1 VEDGGETLFDGD
13 DRGFEGTVEIVRQI
27 FVADDDGFAILEVRD
42 DSGEEMVLTG
52 SLAHLSPGEKAKV
65 TGDWEHHEKFGP
77 QLRAAVALPLD
88 PEDREGQIA
97 FLGTLKHIGPVRAE
111 ALCEI
116 YGPEVLETIARDPVG
131 AFSAL
136 PRMSR
141 GNAEAA
147 AESWV
152 ESRAVRDLYVQL
164 APLGLAHLA
173 QRIHSR
179 FGDRALA
186 VIHED
191 PYSLTEVEGVGFR
204 RADAIALE
212 SGVPPDSDRRAQAAT
227 LYLLVE
233 GEKRGH
239 THLPMSEVASGLEG
253 LLERVPSEEVILA
266 GPGLASDG
274 DRLYRESTLARE
286 RWCASDL
293 IERAGEPAWLDL
305 EPAPP
310 EGTELT
316 GEQWRAVEGAFTSR
330 VSVITGGPGVGKT
343 VCTRELVR
351 AAKGADL
358 RVLLAAPTGRAA
370 RRMSEATGVEAF
382 TVHRLLEW
390 RPGSEPGFGPGRT
403 LPADLIVVD
412 EASMINLRM
421 FEVLLGG
428 VAHETHLVLVGDAD
442 QLPPVGAGKPFSD
455 LIESGLVPAT
465 RLTHIFR
472 QAAQSMIIT
481 AAHQVNA
488 GEAPDFEP
496 TSEQQ
501 TDLFFLDRPSPDQVA
516 DSVIELVA
524 ERVSAGLDLDPSRD
538 AQVLAPVYRG
548 EAGIDALNERLQ
560 ERLNPTGRPAFE
572 GRFRLGD
579 RLIQT
584 RNAHEIGLMNGTI
597 CFLVED
603 DPEDGSLVLETDG
616 GETVV
621 LPYEEARDLKL
632 AYAISV
638 HKSQGCEIPVVVFV
652 CQRANT
658 GMLTRPLIY
667 TAITR
672 AKEMCVVVGD
682 RLTLDRGVKRDD
694 GGRRHSSMVERLEPS
709 AAGSDMAS

>member
-1 VEDGGETLFDGD
+1 VAQDDGRLFDGEGRD
-13 DRGFEGTVEIVRQI
+13 FDGTVEIIRQI
-27 FVADDDGFAILEVRD
+27 FVAEEDGFAIIEARD
-42 DSGEEMVLTG
+42 QSGGEMVLTG
-52 SLAHLSPGEKAKV
+52 SLAHLSPGERARV
-65 TGDWEHHEKFGP
+65 SGDWEHHEKFGP

-88 PEDREGQIA
+88 PEDREGQVA
-97 FLGTLKHIGPVRAE
+97 FLGTLSHIGPVRAE
-111 ALCEI
+111 ALCEM
-116 YGPEVLETIARDPVG
+116 YGAEVLETIAADPVG

-136 PRMSR
+136 PRMSLKQ
-141 GNAEAA
+141 AEAA
-147 AESWV
+147 AGSWT

-173 QRIHSR
+173 HRIHSR
-179 FGDRALA
+179 FGDRAME
-186 VIHED
+186 VIRTD
-191 PYSLTEVEGVGFR
+191 PYALTEVEGVGFK

-212 SGVPPDSDRRAQAAT
+212 AGVPPESDRRAQAAT
-227 LYLLVE
+227 LYLLSE
-233 GEKRGH
+233 AEKKGH
-239 THLPMSEVASGLEG
+239 THLPLEALAGGLEP
-253 LLERVPSEEVILA
+253 LLGRVPDEGVIIA
-266 GPGLASDG
+266 GPGLAVDG
-274 DRLYRESTLARE
+274 ERLYRQVTLDRE
-286 RWCASDL
+286 RWCATDL
-293 IERAGEPAWLDL
+293 AERTGEPAWLDL
-305 EPAPP
+305 EPEPP
-310 EGTELT
+310 EGTDLT
-316 GEQWRAVEGAFTSR
+316 GEQWKAVEGAFSAR

-343 VCTRELVR
+343 VCTREVVG
-351 AAKGADL
+351 AAKEAGL

-390 RPGSEPGFGPGRT
+390 RPGSEPGFGPDRT

-455 LIESGLVPAT
+455 LIESGLVPTT

-472 QAAQSMIIT
+472 QAARSMIIT

-488 GEAPDFEP
+488 GAPPSFEP
-496 TSEQQ
+496 EADQE
-501 TDLFFLDRPSPDQVA
+501 TDLFFLDRPSADQVA
-516 DSVIELVA
+516 DSVVDLVGD
-524 ERVSAGLDLDPSRD
+524 RVSAGLGLDPARD
-538 AQVLAPVYRG
+538 AQVLVPVYRG

-560 ERLNPTGRPAFE
+560 ARLNPAGRPAFE

-597 CFLVED
+597 CFLVGD
-603 DPEDGSLVLETDG
+603 DPEEGSLVLETDD

-621 LPYEEARDLKL
+621 LPYEEARDLRL

-652 CQRANT
+652 CQRAHT

-672 AKEMCVVVGD
+672 ARKMCVVVGD
-682 RLTLDRGVKRDD
+682 RLSLDRGVRRDD
-694 GGRRHSSMVERLEPS
+694 GGRRYSSLPERLK
-709 AAGSDMAS
+709 AGAS

>member
-1 VEDGGETLFDGD
+1 MEREEVRLFDED
-13 DRGFEGTVEIVRQI
+13 DGRFEGTVEIVRQI
-27 FVADDDGFAILEVRD
+27 FASEDDGFAILEVRD
-42 DSGEEMVLTG
+42 ASGGEMVITG
-52 SLAHLSPGEKAKV
+52 SLVHLSPGESARV
-65 TGDWEHHEKFGP
+65 TGSWEHHERFGP
-77 QLRAAVALPLD
+77 QLKAEIALPLD

-97 FLGTLKHIGPVRAE
+97 FLGTLRHIGPVRAE
-111 ALCEI
+111 ALCNM
-116 YGPEVLETIARDPVG
+116 YGPEVLETIAADPVG

-136 PRMSR
+136 PRISR
-141 GNAEAA
+141 VQAEAA
-147 AESWV
+147 AESWI

-173 QRIHSR
+173 PKIHAK
-179 FGDRALA
+179 FGDSALT
-186 VIHED
+186 VIRDD
-191 PYSLTEVEGVGFR
+191 PYALTEVEGVGFR

-212 SGVPPDSDRRAQAAT
+212 AGVPADSERRAQAAAF
-227 LYLLVE
+227 YLLAE
-233 GEKRGH
+233 AEKRGH
-239 THLPMSEVASGLEG
+239 THLPLAEVREG
-253 LLERVPSEEVILA
+253 LGQLIGWTPEDEVITG
-266 GPGLASDG
+266 GPGLSMEE
-274 DRLYRESTLARE
+274 DRLYRQVTLDRE
-286 RWCASDL
+286 RWCADDL
-293 IERAGEPAWLDL
+293 AARAAEPPWLDL
-305 EPAPP
+305 EPDLP
-310 EGTELT
+310 EGTDLT
-316 GEQWRAVEGAFTSR
+316 GEQWRAVEGAFSSR

-351 AAKGADL
+351 AAKRADL

-370 RRMSEATGVEAF
+370 RRMTEATGVEAY

-428 VAHETHLVLVGDAD
+428 IAHETHLVLVGDAD
-442 QLPPVGAGKPFSD
+442 QLPPVGAGKPFAD
-455 LIESGLVPAT
+455 LIASGLVPAT
-465 RLTHIFR
+465 MLTHIFR
-472 QAAQSMIIT
+472 QAARSMIIT

-488 GEAPDFEP
+488 GRPPEFEP
-496 TSEQQ
+496 TDDQE

-516 DSVIELVA
+516 DAVVDLVGD
-524 ERVSAGLDLDPSRD
+524 RVSAGLGLDPVRD
-538 AQVLAPVYRG
+538 AQVLVPVYRG

-560 ERLNPTGRPAFE
+560 ERLNPHGAPAFE
-572 GRFRLGD
+572 DRFRVGD

-597 CFLVED
+597 CFLVAD

-621 LPYEEARDLKL
+621 LPYEEARDLRL

-652 CQRANT
+652 CQRAHT

-667 TAITR
+667 TAMTR
-672 AKEMCVVVGD
+672 AKQMCVVVGD
-682 RLTLDRGVKRDD
+682 RPTLDRGVKRDD
-694 GGRRHSSMVERLEPS
+694 GGRRHSSLPERLQPS
-709 AAGSDMAS
+709 AAGAD

>member
-1 VEDGGETLFDGD
+1 MEPEDARLFEDDDG
-13 DRGFEGTVEIVRQI
+13 RFEGTVEIVRQI
-27 FVADDDGFAILEVRD
+27 FVAEDDGFAILEVSD
-42 DSGEEMVLTG
+42 DSGGEMVLTG
-52 SLAHLSPGEKAKV
+52 SLAHLSPGEKARIS
-65 TGDWEHHEKFGP
+65 GSWEHHEKFGP
-77 QLRAAVALPLD
+77 QLKTEIALPLD
-88 PEDREGQIA
+88 PEDREGQVA
-97 FLGTLKHIGPVRAE
+97 FLGTLRHIGPVRAE
-111 ALCEI
+111 ALCEL
-116 YGPEVLETIARDPVG
+116 YGPEVLEKIAADPVA

-141 GNAEAA
+141 THAEAA

-173 QRIHSR
+173 PKIHAR
-179 FGDRALA
+179 FGDRALT
-186 VIHED
+186 VIRDD
-191 PYSLTEVEGVGFR
+191 PYALTEVEGVGFR

-212 SGVPPDSDRRAQAAT
+212 AGVPADSDRRAQAAAF
-227 LYLLVE
+227 YLLAE
-233 GEKRGH
+233 AEKRGH
-239 THLPMSEVASGLEG
+239 THLPFAEVRNGLGE
-253 LLERVPSEEVILA
+253 LLDRLPEDEVITG
-266 GPGLASDG
+266 GPGISLDG
-274 DRLYRESTLARE
+274 ERLYRQVTLERE
-286 RWCASDL
+286 VWCADDL
-293 IERAGEPAWLDL
+293 TARAAEPAWLDL
-305 EPAPP
+305 EPEPP
-310 EGTELT
+310 DDTDLT
-316 GEQWRAVEGAFTSR
+316 GEQWRAVEGAFSSR

-343 VCTRELVR
+343 VCTRELVE
-351 AAKGADL
+351 AAKQAGL

-370 RRMSEATGVEAF
+370 RRMSEATGVEAY

-428 VAHETHLVLVGDAD
+428 IARETHLVLVGDAD
-442 QLPPVGAGKPFSD
+442 QLPPVGAGKPFAD

-472 QAAQSMIIT
+472 QAARSMIIT

-488 GEAPDFEP
+488 GEAPAFEP
-496 TSEQQ
+496 AEDQQ
-501 TDLFFLDRPSPDQVA
+501 TDLFFLDRPSPDQIAEAV
-516 DSVIELVA
+516 VELVG
-524 ERVSAGLDLDPSRD
+524 ERVSAGLGLDPTRD
-538 AQVLAPVYRG
+538 AQVLVPVYRG
-548 EAGIDALNERLQ
+548 EAGIDALNEKLQ
-560 ERLNPTGRPAFE
+560 ERLNPSGRPAFE
-572 GRFRLGD
+572 DRFRVGD

-597 CFLVED
+597 CFLVGD
-603 DPEDGSLVLETDG
+603 DPEDGSLALETDG
-616 GETVV
+616 GEAVV

-652 CQRANT
+652 CQKANA

-667 TAITR
+667 TAMTR

-682 RLTLDRGVKRDD
+682 RPTLVRGVKRDD
-694 GGRRHSSMVERLEPS
+694 GGRRYSSLPERLELS
-709 AAGSDMAS
+709 AAGAD